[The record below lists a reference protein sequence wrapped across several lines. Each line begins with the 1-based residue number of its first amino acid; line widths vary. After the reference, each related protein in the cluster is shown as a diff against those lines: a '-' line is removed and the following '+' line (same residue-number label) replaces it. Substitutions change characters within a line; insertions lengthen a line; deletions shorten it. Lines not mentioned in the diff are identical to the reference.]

1 MKRHLALAPALLV
14 VSSACSLAPQYQT
27 PFAVE
32 NPLLK
37 QIPLEK
43 PAPASAPTH
52 GEAAPKPPPPK
63 TLDTRF
69 EQGKRFA
76 ESFVKARSTNTDS
89 ADIRAFM
96 SAGIS
101 YSQSLCHDYFTRL
114 SSTKAHRDFA
124 AKSTNLAGGL
134 TSALMGLTKVAS
146 AQVAAT
152 GALFSFGEAAFDA
165 YEDAFLVTP
174 NVASLEQLV
183 KRKQREEEIVIY
195 RKLNA
200 PTSQRWPDRI
210 EDIDQ
215 AERSLNDYIFHCT
228 VNGMR
233 SLLETS
239 IQQRTLSIET
249 GNQDAQQAGKAK
261 PASQLPRK

>member
-1 MKRHLALAPALLV
+1 MTLRLVPALALVLL
-14 VSSACSLAPQYQT
+14 AGCSLVPKYQA

-37 QIPLEK
+37 QIAMEK
-43 PAPASAPTH
+43 AAAATAPAGGGP
-52 GEAAPKPPPPK
+52 AAAPPPPK
-63 TLDTRF
+63 SLDTRF
-69 EQGKRFA
+69 ESGKRFA
-76 ESFVKARSTNTDS
+76 DAFVQARSTNTDK
-89 ADIRAFM
+89 DIRAFV
-96 SAGIS
+96 SSGIS

-124 AKSTNLAGGL
+124 AKSTNLVGGL
-134 TSALMGLTKVAS
+134 TSAMMGLTKVAS

-200 PTSQRWPDRI
+200 EASEQWPDRI
-210 EDIDQ
+210 EDVDQ
-215 AERSLNDYIFHCT
+215 AERSLNEYIFHCT

-239 IQQRTLSIET
+239 LQQRSQNIES
-249 GNQDAQQAGKAK
+249 GNQAAQGTSKDTKAT
-261 PASQLPRK
+261 QLPRN